1 MADTP
6 EEAVALHVKAV
17 GDTREIKMADTIH
30 LPFQHYS
37 AGAEWVFQWNTPED
51 VPDYMEMLDP
61 KWAGT
66 SCKLKDLQVIC
77 ASDRKIAYRVLATRF
92 HADGTPMQDFEAIY
106 SVLKK
111 GEDWRVVN
119 RNPINVFPA

>member
-1 MADTP
+1 MANTP
-6 EEAVALHVKAV
+6 EEAIALHVKAI
-17 GDTREIKMADTIH
+17 GDTREIKMADTIY

-37 AGAEWVFQWNTPED
+37 AGAEWVFQWDTLED
-51 VPDYMEMLDP
+51 VPEYMEMLDP

-66 SCKLKDLQVIC
+66 SCELKELHFIA
-77 ASDRKIAYRVLATRF
+77 ASDRKAAYRVLATRF

-106 SVLKK
+106 CVLKK
-111 GEDWRVVN
+111 SDGWRVVN

>member
-37 AGAEWVFQWNTPED
+37 AGAEWVFQWNTLED

-61 KWAGT
+61 KWTGT